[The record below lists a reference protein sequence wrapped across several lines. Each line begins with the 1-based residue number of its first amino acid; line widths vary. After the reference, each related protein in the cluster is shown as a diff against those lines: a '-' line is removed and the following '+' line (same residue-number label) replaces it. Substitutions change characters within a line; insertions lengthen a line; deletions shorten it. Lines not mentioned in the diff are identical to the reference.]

1 MPSWLKMFANRP
13 RLLFAIAAGIVLYI
27 LLPRAWPPTS
37 RLLTAWNAG
46 TLLYLVLA
54 WIMMARSDI
63 AVMRERA
70 NQEDE
75 RAVVILMLTVVA
87 AVASLAAIAMELQ
100 QYRQAGASWPGL
112 RLALAGGAILN
123 SWFFVHTMFALHY
136 AHDYYG
142 DDVGGRRPLA
152 FPDDGRE
159 PDYWDFAYFAFTM
172 GAAAQTSDVTIVDH
186 GVRRLVLAHTILS
199 FLFNTTVLALAIN
212 VGAGLL
218 GGA

>member
-1 MPSWLKMFANRP
+1 MPSWLKMFAHRP
-13 RLLFAIAAGIVLYI
+13 RLLFAAAAAIVLYVA
-27 LLPRAWPPTS
+27 LPDAWPRTS
-37 RLLTAWNAG
+37 RVLTAWNAG

-70 NQEDE
+70 DEEDE
-75 RAVVILMLTVVA
+75 GAIVILALTVLA
-87 AVASLAAIAMELQ
+87 AVASLAAIAVELQ

-112 RLALAGGAILN
+112 RLALSGGAILS
-123 SWFFVHTMFALHY
+123 SWCFVHTMFALHY

-142 DDVGGRRPLA
+142 DGRERPPLA
-152 FPDDGRE
+152 FPDEGRE

-172 GAAAQTSDVTIVDH
+172 GAASQTSDVTVVDH
-186 GVRRLVLAHTILS
+186 NMRRLVLAHTILS
-199 FLFNTTVLALAIN
+199 FLFNTIVLALAIN